1 MMMTMMMTTATTVKR
16 ARPARWPL
24 VPVAGFIFA
33 ATMPGLAGGAAGTP
47 LEIEL
52 ARGSLATAD
61 FGDARLSGT
70 ENRIAIRGPSMP
82 AGENEF
88 RWALDYAY
96 QRYEY
101 VDLPTRDRD
110 LHRLELPLRWLG
122 GRGWRW
128 DLEMEPV
135 IAASSNIFKEIWSR
149 GTSDDL
155 MLNGRAGIS
164 PAGNDGHWNWRA
176 GIAYDDAFGRRTLY
190 PELSVVWRGGA
201 LGAQLG
207 WPSSSLSWYPGRME
221 LGAAIA
227 PAGARWHVVS
237 DERDG
242 SDFDYVLR
250 AWRADTS
257 VRWHGS
263 ESLSV
268 TARAGVEFERRHR
281 LEDDDG
287 ALVDRPAQDALFAEI
302 VLDYRW

>member
-1 MMMTMMMTTATTVKR
+1 MLA
-16 ARPARWPL
+16 
-24 VPVAGFIFA
+24 A
-33 ATMPGLAGGAAGTP
+33 ATPGLAGEIPGGP

-52 ARGSLATAD
+52 GRGSLATAD

-70 ENRIAIRGPSMP
+70 DYRISIRAP
-82 AGENEF
+82 ATPPGGNEF

-101 VDLPTRDRD
+101 VDLPTRNRD

-122 GRGWRW
+122 GHWLRW
-128 DLEMEPV
+128 DLELRPV
-135 IAASSNIFKEIWSR
+135 IAASSNVFKEIWSR

-164 PAGNDGHWNWRA
+164 PTGEEGRWNWRA

-190 PELSVVWRGGA
+190 PELGLIWRGGA
-201 LGAQLG
+201 FRAQLG
-207 WPSSSLSWYPGRME
+207 WPSSSLSWRPGRIE

-242 SDFDYVLR
+242 DDFNYVVR

-257 VRWHGS
+257 VRWHGG
-263 ESLSV
+263 ESFSV
-268 TARAGVEFERRHR
+268 TARAGVEFDRRHR
-281 LEDDDG
+281 LEDDNG
-287 ALVDRPAQDALFAEI
+287 AVVDQSANDAPFAEV
-302 VLDYRW
+302 VLSYRW

>member
-1 MMMTMMMTTATTVKR
+1 MLA
-16 ARPARWPL
+16 
-24 VPVAGFIFA
+24 A
-33 ATMPGLAGGAAGTP
+33 ATPGLAGAAPGAP
-47 LEIEL
+47 LELEL
-52 ARGSLATAD
+52 VRGSLASAD

-70 ENRIAIRGPSMP
+70 DYRISIRAPSMP

-122 GRGWRW
+122 GRALRW
-128 DLEMEPV
+128 DLEIKPV

-149 GTSDDL
+149 GTTDDL

-164 PAGNDGHWNWRA
+164 PAGEDGRWNWRA

-190 PELSVVWRGGA
+190 PELAALWRGGA
-201 LGAQLG
+201 LAAQLG
-207 WPSSSLSWYPGRME
+207 WPRSSLSWHSGPVE
-221 LGAAIA
+221 LAAGIA

-250 AWRADTS
+250 AWRADAS
-257 VRWHGS
+257 ARWRPA
-263 ESLSV
+263 ESFSI
-268 TARAGVEFERRHR
+268 TARTGIEYDRRHR
-281 LEDDDG
+281 LEDDNG
-287 ALVDRPAQDALFAEI
+287 ALVDRAAQDALFAEI